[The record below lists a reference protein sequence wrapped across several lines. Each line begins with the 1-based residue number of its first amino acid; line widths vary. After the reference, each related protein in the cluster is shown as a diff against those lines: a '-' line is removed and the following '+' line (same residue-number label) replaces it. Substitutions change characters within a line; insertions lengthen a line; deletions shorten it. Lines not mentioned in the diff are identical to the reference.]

1 MLRWS
6 EPRLL
11 ADYLALPKGPGIYV
25 IGHASDPVRKVQAG
39 QEIDAYLYNW
49 PENFTSL
56 YVGISESRRE
66 GVRGRLRSHFRARG
80 NADLAARQKRG
91 EVLWYIAAL
100 GTFASHE
107 ALFLALANGFFP
119 SNLRDE
125 GKRFAIRLNREID
138 AQIAAEEAARKR

>member
-6 EPRLL
+6 GPWLL
-11 ADYLALPKGPGIYV
+11 SSYLTLAKGPGIYV
-25 IGHASDPVRKVQAG
+25 IGHATDASRPVTPG
-39 QEIDAYLYNW
+39 TEINSYLYNW

-66 GVRGRLRSHFRARG
+66 GARGRLRSHFRGRG
-80 NADLAARQKRG
+80 NRDLAARQRNG
-91 EVLWYIAAL
+91 QDLWFIAAL

-107 ALFLALANGFFP
+107 ALFLSLASGFFP
-119 SNLRDE
+119 SNVRDE

-138 AQIAAEEAARKR
+138 AEIAAEEAARKG